1 MSYRNHGRLRVSVI
15 WFNRNK
21 TCAVC
26 EDKYLKSVPFH
37 EMRVNTD
44 EGVVSLEICDKC
56 ADFFDE
62 SAEVI
67 MKGRKDETVRLRDI
81 DQLDQE
87 EPDERYGE

>member
-1 MSYRNHGRLRVSVI
+1 
-15 WFNRNK
+15 
-21 TCAVC
+21 
-26 EDKYLKSVPFH
+26 
-37 EMRVNTD
+37 MRVNTD

-56 ADFFDE
+56 ADFFDK
-62 SAEVI
+62 SADVI

>member
-1 MSYRNHGRLRVSVI
+1 VI

-21 TCAVC
+21 TCSVC

>member
-1 MSYRNHGRLRVSVI
+1 MI

-21 TCAVC
+21 TCSVC

-37 EMRVNTD
+37 ELRVNTAD
-44 EGVVSLEICDKC
+44 GPVSLEICDKC
-56 ADFFDE
+56 ADFFDK

-67 MKGRKDETVRLRDI
+67 MKGRKDETVRLREF
-81 DQLDQE
+81 DQHDQE

>member
-1 MSYRNHGRLRVSVI
+1 MI

-87 EPDERYGE
+87 EPDERYRE

>member
-1 MSYRNHGRLRVSVI
+1 MI

-87 EPDERYGE
+87 ESDERYGE

>member
-1 MSYRNHGRLRVSVI
+1 MT
-15 WFNRNK
+15 WFSRNK

-56 ADFFDE
+56 ADFFDK
-62 SAEVI
+62 SAELT
-67 MKGRKDETVRLRDI
+67 MKGKRQDDPI
-81 DQLDQE
+81 
-87 EPDERYGE
+87 

>member
-1 MSYRNHGRLRVSVI
+1 MT

-37 EMRVNTD
+37 EMRLDTD
-44 EGVVSLEICDKC
+44 DGPVSLEICENC
-56 ADFFDE
+56 ADFFDK

-67 MKGRKDETVRLRDI
+67 MKGRQQDDTV
-81 DQLDQE
+81 
-87 EPDERYGE
+87 

>member
-1 MSYRNHGRLRVSVI
+1 MT
-15 WFNRNK
+15 WFSRNK

-44 EGVVSLEICDKC
+44 DGVATFEICEKC
-56 ADFFDE
+56 ADFFDK

-67 MKGRKDETVRLRDI
+67 MKGRKQDDTV
-81 DQLDQE
+81 
-87 EPDERYGE
+87 